1 MQKTGTNEEINEFIE
16 VCFYIIRF
24 TLNTDSRK
32 TMTQIVALL
41 DAKDERKTTKS
52 SKVKAK
58 AQTEQE
64 AALELRA
71 AAMKGLVKRQT
82 LADITQLEDATSRE
96 KSNQQYCSSKYVS
109 FPSV

>member
-1 MQKTGTNEEINEFIE
+1 
-16 VCFYIIRF
+16 
-24 TLNTDSRK
+24 
-32 TMTQIVALL
+32 MTQIVALL
-41 DAKDERKTTKS
+41 DAKDERKTMKS

-64 AALELRA
+64 AAFELRA

-96 KSNQQYCSSKYVS
+96 RSNQQNIPSKCVS